1 MVVDAELRGR
11 RVSPTRRLR
20 LCQCAL
26 LLGLGFLPWP
36 LHAQSATAQ
45 ATPVGT
51 VPAEKREVTQA
62 TSFVGRVQA
71 KDRVDVKARVTG
83 YLEEVLFKEG
93 DMVAESAPLY
103 RIESGPFEAAVEQAQ
118 GEVLRAQGQLT
129 NATLQRQRSD
139 ELVKTQAQA
148 VAIRDERI
156 AAEQTAQG
164 NLASAKAA
172 LQNAKINL
180 GYTQITSPI
189 AGRVGRTLVTKG
201 NVVSPESGTLTT
213 IVSVDP
219 MYVLFPVSQREFLEL
234 QKKGRQANTASNA
247 AGLLVRLRF
256 SDGSLY
262 SEPGRINFVD
272 VTVNQGTDTVLVRAT
287 VPNAKGV
294 LVDGQL
300 LQVAVEQEKPV
311 ERILVPQAALIADQE
326 GTYVFV
332 VEDGKA
338 VVRRVKV
345 GGESGPNAIISEGLK
360 GGEQVV
366 VEGLGSLRPGA
377 SVLASPAAPATGG

>member
-1 MVVDAELRGR
+1 MVVEAELTGR
-11 RVSPTRRLR
+11 AGCSGVRRYL
-20 LCQCAL
+20 LSL
-26 LLGLGFLPWP
+26 LLALCPYGAVHG
-36 LHAQSATAQ
+36 QSASPR

-51 VPAEKREVTQA
+51 VSAEKRAVTQA
-62 TSFVGRVQA
+62 TTFVGRVQA

-93 DMVAESAPLY
+93 DIVAAGAPLY
-103 RIESGPFEAAVEQAQ
+103 RIESGPFEAAVRQAE

-139 ELVKTQAQA
+139 ELIKTGAQSVA
-148 VAIRDERI
+148 VRDERV

-164 NLASAKAA
+164 NLASAQAA

-189 AGRVGRTLVTKG
+189 DGRIGRSVVTKG
-201 NVVSPESGTLTT
+201 NVVGPESGTLTT

-234 QKKGRQANTASNA
+234 QKKGQQAHSAANA

-262 SEPGRINFVD
+262 SEPGQINFVD

-287 VPNAKGV
+287 VPNPKGV
-294 LVDGQL
+294 LLDGQL
-300 LQVAVEQEKPV
+300 LQASVEQEKPV

-326 GTYVFV
+326 GVYVFI
-332 VEDGKA
+332 VENGKA
-338 VVRRVKV
+338 VIRRVKM
-345 GGESGPNAIISEGLK
+345 GGEAGPNAIVTDGLK

-366 VEGLGSLRPGA
+366 VEGLGSLRAGA
-377 SVLASPAAPATGG
+377 PVQASPAITATGG

>member
-1 MVVDAELRGR
+1 MVVDAGLRRGR
-11 RVSPTRRLR
+11 
-20 LCQCAL
+20 QYL
-26 LLGLGFLPWP
+26 LLLALCLLPWQA
-36 LHAQSATAQ
+36 LQAQPAGQ

-51 VPAEKREVTQA
+51 VLAEKRDVTQA
-62 TSFVGRVQA
+62 TTFVGRVQA
-71 KDRVDVKARVTG
+71 KDRVEVRARVTG
-83 YLEEVLFKEG
+83 YLDEVQFKEG
-93 DMVAESAPLY
+93 DVIAVGAPLY
-103 RIESGPFEAAVEQAQ
+103 RIEPGPFEAAVQQAQ

-139 ELVKTQAQA
+139 ELVKTGAQSVA
-148 VAIRDERI
+148 VRDERV

-164 NLASAKAA
+164 NLASAQAA

-180 GYTQITSPI
+180 SYTEITSPI
-189 AGRVGRTLVTKG
+189 AGRVGRSAVTKG
-201 NVVSPESGTLTT
+201 NVVGPDSGTLTT

-219 MYVLFPVSQREFLEL
+219 MYVLFPVSQREFLDL
-234 QKKGRQANTASNA
+234 QKNGQQATSAANA

-256 SDGSLY
+256 SDGTPY

-272 VTVNQGTDTVLVRAT
+272 VTVNQGTDTILVRAT
-287 VPNAKGV
+287 VPNPKGV

-300 LQVAVEQEKPV
+300 LQASVEEEKPV

-326 GTYVFV
+326 GTYVFI
-332 VEDGKA
+332 VEGGKA
-338 VVRRVKV
+338 VIRRVKV
-345 GGESGPNAIISEGLK
+345 GGDTGPNAIITDGLK

-377 SVLASPAAPATGG
+377 TVLASPVTGG

>member
-1 MVVDAELRGR
+1 MVVDAGLRRGR
-11 RVSPTRRLR
+11 LYLSLF
-20 LCQCAL
+20 A
-26 LLGLGFLPWP
+26 LGLFPWQA
-36 LHAQSATAQ
+36 LQAQPAGQ

-51 VPAEKREVTQA
+51 VLAEKRNVTQA
-62 TSFVGRVQA
+62 TTFVGRVQA
-71 KDRVDVKARVTG
+71 KDRVEVRARVTG
-83 YLEEVLFKEG
+83 YLDEVQFKEG
-93 DMVAESAPLY
+93 DMIAVGARLY
-103 RIESGPFEAAVEQAQ
+103 RIEPGPFEAAVQQAQ

-139 ELVKTQAQA
+139 ELVKTGAQSVA
-148 VAIRDERI
+148 VRDERV
-156 AAEQTAQG
+156 AGEQTAQG
-164 NLASAKAA
+164 NLASAEAA

-180 GYTQITSPI
+180 GYTEITSPI
-189 AGRVGRTLVTKG
+189 AGRVGRSAVTKG
-201 NVVSPESGTLTT
+201 NVVGPDSGTLTT

-234 QKKGRQANTASNA
+234 QKEGRQASTASNA

-256 SDGSLY
+256 SDGTPY

-272 VTVNQGTDTVLVRAT
+272 VTVNQGTDTILVRAT
-287 VPNAKGV
+287 VPNPKGV

-300 LQVAVEQEKPV
+300 LQASVEEEKPV

-326 GTYVFV
+326 GVYVFI
-332 VEDGKA
+332 VEGGKA
-338 VVRRVKV
+338 VIRRVKV
-345 GGESGPNAIISEGLK
+345 GGDTGPNAIITDGLK

-377 SVLASPAAPATGG
+377 SVLASPVAGG

>member
-1 MVVDAELRGR
+1 MEADLRR
-11 RVSPTRRLR
+11 RTRCLR
-20 LCQCAL
+20 LARYAVL
-26 LLGLGFLPWP
+26 LVLGTFPWDR
-36 LHAQSATAQ
+36 LYAQPAAGQ
-45 ATPVGT
+45 PTPVGT
-51 VPAEKREVTQA
+51 VLAEKRAVTQA
-62 TSFVGRVQA
+62 TAFVGRVQA

-83 YLEEVLFKEG
+83 YLDEVLFKEG
-93 DMVAESAPLY
+93 DAVVVGAPLY
-103 RIESGPFEAAVEQAQ
+103 RIEAGPFEAAVQQAQ

-139 ELVKTQAQA
+139 ELVKTGAQSVA
-148 VAIRDERI
+148 VRDERI

-164 NLASAKAA
+164 NLASAQAA

-189 AGRVGRTLVTKG
+189 DGRIGRSAVTKG
-201 NVVSPESGTLTT
+201 NVVGPESGTLTT

-234 QKKGRQANTASNA
+234 QKKGQQAHSAANA

-272 VTVNQGTDTVLVRAT
+272 VTVNQATDTVLVRAT
-287 VPNAKGV
+287 VPNPKGV

-300 LQVAVEQEKPV
+300 LQAAVEQEKPV

-326 GTYVFV
+326 GVYVFI

-338 VVRRVKV
+338 VIRRVKV
-345 GGESGPNAIISEGLK
+345 GGDSGPNAIVTDGLK

-366 VEGLGSLRPGA
+366 VEGLGSLRAGA
-377 SVLASPAAPATGG
+377 PVQASPAMAATGG

>member
-1 MVVDAELRGR
+1 MVVDAELRRGR
-11 RVSPTRRLR
+11 WYT
-20 LCQCAL
+20 L
-26 LLGLGFLPWP
+26 LLVLGVLPWSAV
-36 LHAQSATAQ
+36 HAQPVAGQ
-45 ATPVGT
+45 VTPVGT
-51 VPAEKREVTQA
+51 VLAEKREINQA

-71 KDRVDVKARVTG
+71 KDRVEVRARVTG
-83 YLEEVLFKEG
+83 YLEGVLFKEG
-93 DMVAESAPLY
+93 DVVAEGAALY

-129 NATLQRQRSD
+129 NATLQRRRSD
-139 ELVKTQAQA
+139 ELVKTGAQS
-148 VAIRDERI
+148 VAIRDERV

-164 NLASAKAA
+164 NLASAQAA
-172 LQNAKINL
+172 LQTAKINL

-189 AGRVGRTLVTKG
+189 AGRIGRSSVTKG
-201 NVVSPESGTLTT
+201 NVVGPDSGTLTT

-219 MYVLFPVSQREFLEL
+219 MYVLFPVSQREFLDL
-234 QKKGRQANTASNA
+234 QKKGQQANSAANA

-262 SEPGRINFVD
+262 SEAGRINFVD

-287 VPNAKGV
+287 VANPKGV

-300 LQVAVEQEKPV
+300 LQASVEEEKPV

-326 GTYVFV
+326 GVYVFI

-345 GGESGPNAIISEGLK
+345 GGESGPNAIITDGLK

-366 VEGLGSLRPGA
+366 VEGLGSLRAGA
-377 SVLASPAAPATGG
+377 PVQASPAASVTGG

>member
-1 MVVDAELRGR
+1 MVVDAGLRRGR
-11 RVSPTRRLR
+11 
-20 LCQCAL
+20 QYL
-26 LLGLGFLPWP
+26 LLFALGLFPWQT
-36 LHAQSATAQ
+36 LQAQPAGQ

-51 VPAEKREVTQA
+51 VLAEKRNVTQA
-62 TSFVGRVQA
+62 TTFVGRVQA
-71 KDRVDVKARVTG
+71 KDRVEVRARVTG
-83 YLEEVLFKEG
+83 YLDEVQFKEG
-93 DMVAESAPLY
+93 DVIDVGAPLY
-103 RIESGPFEAAVEQAQ
+103 RIEPGPFEAAVQQAQ

-139 ELVKTQAQA
+139 ELVKTGAQSVA
-148 VAIRDERI
+148 VRDERV

-164 NLASAKAA
+164 NLASAQAA

-180 GYTQITSPI
+180 GYTEIASPI
-189 AGRVGRTLVTKG
+189 AGRVGRSAVTKG
-201 NVVSPESGTLTT
+201 NVVGPDSGTLTT

-219 MYVLFPVSQREFLEL
+219 MYVLFPVSQREFLDL
-234 QKKGRQANTASNA
+234 QKNGQQASTAANA

-256 SDGSLY
+256 SDGSPY

-272 VTVNQGTDTVLVRAT
+272 VTVNQGTDTILVRAT
-287 VPNAKGV
+287 VPNPKGV

-300 LQVAVEQEKPV
+300 LQASVEEEKPV

-326 GTYVFV
+326 GVYVFI
-332 VEDGKA
+332 VEGGKA
-338 VVRRVKV
+338 VIRRVKV
-345 GGESGPNAIISEGLK
+345 GGDTGPNAIITDGLK

-377 SVLASPAAPATGG
+377 SVLASPVAGG

>member
-1 MVVDAELRGR
+1 MVVDAELRRGR
-11 RVSPTRRLR
+11 RYG
-20 LCQCAL
+20 L
-26 LLGLGFLPWP
+26 LLVLGVLLPWNA
-36 LHAQSATAQ
+36 LHAQSASSQ
-45 ATPVGT
+45 VTPVGT
-51 VPAEKREVTQA
+51 VLAEKRPVTQA

-71 KDRVDVKARVTG
+71 RDRVDVKARVTG

-93 DMVAESAPLY
+93 DVVAAGAPLY
-103 RIESGPFEAAVEQAQ
+103 RIESGPFEAAVRQAE
-118 GEVLRAQGQLT
+118 GEVLRAEGQLT
-129 NATLQRQRSD
+129 NATLQRKRSD
-139 ELVKTQAQA
+139 ELVKTGAQSVA
-148 VAIRDERI
+148 VRDERV

-164 NLASAKAA
+164 NLASAQAA

-189 AGRVGRTLVTKG
+189 AGRIGRSVVTKG
-201 NVVSPESGTLTT
+201 NVVGPESGTLTT

-219 MYVLFPVSQREFLEL
+219 MYVLFPVSQREFLDL
-234 QKKGRQANTASNA
+234 QKEGRQANTAANA
-247 AGLLVRLRF
+247 EGLLVRLRF
-256 SDGSLY
+256 SDGSPY

-287 VPNAKGV
+287 VPNAKDV

-326 GTYVFV
+326 GVYVFI
-332 VEDGKA
+332 VEGGKA
-338 VVRRVKV
+338 VVRRVKL
-345 GGESGPNAIISEGLK
+345 GGETGPNAIIAEGLK

-366 VEGLGSLRPGA
+366 VEGLGSLRVGA
-377 SVLASPAAPATGG
+377 PVQASPAMTATGG

>member
-1 MVVDAELRGR
+1 MVVDAGLRRGR
-11 RVSPTRRLR
+11 HY
-20 LCQCAL
+20 L
-26 LLGLGFLPWP
+26 LLLALGLFPWQA
-36 LHAQSATAQ
+36 LQAQPAGQ

-51 VPAEKREVTQA
+51 VLAEKRNVTQA
-62 TSFVGRVQA
+62 TTFVGRVQA
-71 KDRVDVKARVTG
+71 KDRVEVRARVTG
-83 YLEEVLFKEG
+83 YLDEVQFKEG
-93 DMVAESAPLY
+93 DVIAVGAPLY
-103 RIESGPFEAAVEQAQ
+103 RIEPGPFEAAVQQAQ

-139 ELVKTQAQA
+139 ELVKTGAQSVA
-148 VAIRDERI
+148 VRDERV
-156 AAEQTAQG
+156 AGEQTAQG
-164 NLASAKAA
+164 NLASAQAA

-180 GYTQITSPI
+180 GYTEITSPI
-189 AGRVGRTLVTKG
+189 AGRVGRSAVTKG
-201 NVVSPESGTLTT
+201 NVVGPDSGTLTT

-234 QKKGRQANTASNA
+234 QKEGRQASTAANA

-256 SDGSLY
+256 SDGSAY

-272 VTVNQGTDTVLVRAT
+272 VTVNQGTDTILVRAT
-287 VPNAKGV
+287 VPNPKGV

-300 LQVAVEQEKPV
+300 LQASVEEEKPV

-326 GTYVFV
+326 GVYVFI
-332 VEDGKA
+332 VEGGKA
-338 VVRRVKV
+338 VIRRVKV
-345 GGESGPNAIISEGLK
+345 GGDTGPNAIITDGLK

-377 SVLASPAAPATGG
+377 SVLASPVAGG

>member
-1 MVVDAELRGR
+1 MVVDAGLRRGR
-11 RVSPTRRLR
+11 LYLSLF
-20 LCQCAL
+20 A
-26 LLGLGFLPWP
+26 LGLFPWQA
-36 LHAQSATAQ
+36 LQAQPAGQ

-51 VPAEKREVTQA
+51 VLAEKRNVTQA
-62 TSFVGRVQA
+62 TTFVGRVQA
-71 KDRVDVKARVTG
+71 KDRVEVRARVTG
-83 YLEEVLFKEG
+83 YLDEVQFKEG
-93 DMVAESAPLY
+93 DMIAVGAPLY
-103 RIESGPFEAAVEQAQ
+103 RIEPGPFEAAVQQAQ

-139 ELVKTQAQA
+139 ELVKTGAQSVA
-148 VAIRDERI
+148 VRDERV
-156 AAEQTAQG
+156 AGEQTAQG
-164 NLASAKAA
+164 NLASAQAA

-180 GYTQITSPI
+180 GYTEITSPI
-189 AGRVGRTLVTKG
+189 AGRVGRSAVTKG
-201 NVVSPESGTLTT
+201 NVVGPDSGTLTT

-234 QKKGRQANTASNA
+234 QKEGRQASTASNA

-256 SDGSLY
+256 SDGTPY

-272 VTVNQGTDTVLVRAT
+272 VTVNQGTDTILVRAT
-287 VPNAKGV
+287 VPNPKGV

-300 LQVAVEQEKPV
+300 LQASVEEEKPV

-326 GTYVFV
+326 GVYVFI
-332 VEDGKA
+332 VEGGKA
-338 VVRRVKV
+338 VIRRVKV
-345 GGESGPNAIISEGLK
+345 GGDTGPNAIITDGLK

-377 SVLASPAAPATGG
+377 SVLASPVAGG

>member
-1 MVVDAELRGR
+1 MVVDAGLRRGR
-11 RVSPTRRLR
+11 LYLSLF
-20 LCQCAL
+20 A
-26 LLGLGFLPWP
+26 LGLFPWQA
-36 LHAQSATAQ
+36 LQAQPAGQ

-51 VPAEKREVTQA
+51 VLAEKRNVTQA
-62 TSFVGRVQA
+62 TTFVGRVQA
-71 KDRVDVKARVTG
+71 KDRVEVRARVTG
-83 YLEEVLFKEG
+83 YLDEVQFKEG
-93 DMVAESAPLY
+93 DMIAVGAPLY
-103 RIESGPFEAAVEQAQ
+103 RIEPGPFEAAVQQAQ

-139 ELVKTQAQA
+139 ELVKTGAQS
-148 VAIRDERI
+148 VAIRDERV
-156 AAEQTAQG
+156 AGEQTAQG
-164 NLASAKAA
+164 NLASAQAA

-180 GYTQITSPI
+180 GYTEITSPI
-189 AGRVGRTLVTKG
+189 AGRVGRSAVTKG
-201 NVVSPESGTLTT
+201 NVVGPDSGTLTT

-234 QKKGRQANTASNA
+234 QKEGRQASTASNA

-256 SDGSLY
+256 SDGTPY

-272 VTVNQGTDTVLVRAT
+272 VTVNQGTDTILVRAT
-287 VPNAKGV
+287 VPNPKGV

-300 LQVAVEQEKPV
+300 LQASVEEEKPV

-326 GTYVFV
+326 GVYVFI
-332 VEDGKA
+332 VEGGKA
-338 VVRRVKV
+338 VIRRVKV
-345 GGESGPNAIISEGLK
+345 GGDTGPNAIITDGLK

-377 SVLASPAAPATGG
+377 SVLASPVAGG

>member
-1 MVVDAELRGR
+1 MVVESELRRGR
-11 RVSPTRRLR
+11 RH
-20 LCQCAL
+20 AL
-26 LLGLGFLPWP
+26 LLVLGALLPWNV
-36 LHAQSATAQ
+36 LHAQPAGQ
-45 ATPVGT
+45 VTPVGT
-51 VPAEKREVTQA
+51 VLAEKREVTQA

-71 KDRVDVKARVTG
+71 KDRVEVKARVTG

-93 DMVAESAPLY
+93 DVIAEGAPLY
-103 RIESGPFEAAVEQAQ
+103 RIESAPFEAAVQQAQ

-139 ELVKTQAQA
+139 DLVKTGAQPVA
-148 VAIRDERI
+148 VRDERV

-164 NLASAKAA
+164 NLASGQAA
-172 LQNAKINL
+172 LQTAKINL

-189 AGRVGRTLVTKG
+189 AGRVGRSLVTKG
-201 NVVSPESGTLTT
+201 NVVGPDSGTLTT

-219 MYVLFPVSQREFLEL
+219 MYVLFPVSQRDFLDL
-234 QKKGRQANTASNA
+234 QKKGQQANADS
-247 AGLLVRLRF
+247 LLVRLRF

-262 SEPGRINFVD
+262 DRPGRINFVD
-272 VTVNQGTDTVLVRAT
+272 VTVNQGTDTILVRAT
-287 VPNAKGV
+287 VPNPIGV

-300 LQVAVEQEKPV
+300 LQVAVEQEKPI

-326 GTYVFV
+326 GVYVFI

-338 VVRRVKV
+338 VVRRVKL
-345 GGESGPNAIISEGLK
+345 GGESGPNAIVTEGLK

-366 VEGLGSLRPGA
+366 VQGLGSLRAGA
-377 SVLASPAAPATGG
+377 PVQASPAAPVTGG